1 MFENDGYEKLLVGR
15 KPLNSRQQ
23 FALAALWKWRD
34 ERARADDESPQ
45 YVLPC
50 HMMLQIAE
58 VHFFTINLSW

>member
-1 MFENDGYEKLLVGR
+1 MGR

-23 FALAALWKWRD
+23 SALAALWKWRD

-58 VHFFTINLSW
+58 VFWLFHFSTFNFSRILKKKV